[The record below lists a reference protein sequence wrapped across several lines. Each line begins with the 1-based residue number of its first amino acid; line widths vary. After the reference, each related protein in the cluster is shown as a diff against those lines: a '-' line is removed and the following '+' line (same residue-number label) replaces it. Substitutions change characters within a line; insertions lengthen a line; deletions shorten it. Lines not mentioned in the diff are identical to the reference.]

1 MRYLLQEVARRPLFV
16 GVVHLLPTP
25 GSPAFAGSLEALLER
40 AASDACALCDGGV
53 DALIVENFGDAPFL
67 AEAVP
72 PETVGAMAVALHE
85 VRRVAGSVP
94 IGVNV
99 LRNDARA
106 ALGLCAS
113 REASFFRVNVHI
125 GAMVSEQGILEGRS
139 AETLR
144 ERVRLCPAAAI
155 VADVHVKHA
164 TPLGGETLAEA
175 AQETFERGRADV
187 LVVSG
192 PRTGSAPDDLAL
204 REVRER
210 VHGAPL
216 WVGSGLR
223 PENARELLAWAD
235 GAIVGTALKKEGR
248 VGEPV
253 DRSRVERLRK
263 AFDDCR
269 TG

>member
-1 MRYLLQEVARRPLFV
+1 MRRLLQDAARRPLFV

-25 GSPAFAGSLEALLER
+25 GSPAFAGSLGELLER
-40 AASDACALCDGGV
+40 AANDARALCDGGV
-53 DALIVENFGDAPFL
+53 DALIVENFGDTPFL
-67 AEAVP
+67 AGAVA

-85 VRRVAGSVP
+85 VRRATGAIP

-113 REASFFRVNVHI
+113 REASFLRVNVHV

-144 ERVRLCPAAAI
+144 ERSRLCPAAVI

-164 TPLGGETLAEA
+164 TPLGAETLAEA

-187 LVVSG
+187 LVISG
-192 PRTGSAPDDLAL
+192 PRTGTAPKDSAL

-210 VHGAPL
+210 VSGAPL
-216 WVGSGLR
+216 WIGSGLS
-223 PENARELLAWAD
+223 PENARALLPWVD
-235 GAIVGTALKKEGR
+235 GAIVGTALKREGR

-263 AFDDCR
+263 VFDDSR
-269 TG
+269 QA